1 MKNESGS
8 KKSITV
14 RNVPSEV
21 DDAITL
27 QAKAAG
33 KSKSDFVQEF
43 LSATFGDLI
52 GNFCRTSALVA
63 LMDNELA
70 KVTGYPLTTQWYDS
84 AMTLAGNREHCRILG
99 IRNEDDLQQIMMANV
114 PYLALRAR
122 QLDGGIPMLPYGI
135 SLTCALFADAAGRD
149 LKTLRR
155 FYRGLY
161 FFTEESR
168 FWAEIGALREA
179 KHLAPL
185 ELPTF

>member
-1 MKNESGS
+1 MEDEPDS
-8 KKSITV
+8 KRTLTV
-14 RNVPSEV
+14 RNVPAAV

-27 QAKAAG
+27 QAKVAG

-52 GNFCRTSALVA
+52 GNFIRTSALVA

-70 KVTGYPLTTQWYDS
+70 KVTGYPLTAQWYDS

-99 IRNEDDLQQIMMANV
+99 IRNEDDLQQILMANV
-114 PYLALRAR
+114 PYLAQRAR
-122 QLDGGIPMLPYGI
+122 QLEGDIPLLPHGI
-135 SLTCALFADAAGRD
+135 SLTYALFADAAGRD
-149 LKTLRR
+149 LKTLRL

-161 FFTEESR
+161 YFTEESC

-179 KHLAPL
+179 KKLAPL
-185 ELPTF
+185 ELPNL